1 MRLKSK
7 KILIFTTNRSDYG
20 LLKKFIYLCK
30 NSKYLKPTLVVS
42 GSHLEKKFG
51 YTLNEIKE
59 DNLIEYEKAF
69 LNFLSDTPRNYCKV
83 IARGF
88 EVFSRII
95 EKKKPELIVVLGD
108 RIELIPICYSAL
120 IFNIPIAHFNGG
132 ELTEGAVDDSIRHSI
147 SKISHVHFV
156 ANEIYR
162 KRLIKMGEDPK
173 RIFIVGGTS
182 VDNIKSSKLLNSN
195 TLKNKFNLVYGKK
208 NFLVT
213 YHPVTLDIKRSIE
226 EIQNLI
232 DVFNKYKDY
241 GIIFTG
247 TNIDPNNN
255 AIRSKILNFC
265 KRNKNVSYV
274 ESFGH
279 KNYLSLMKF
288 SDVIIGNSS
297 SGILEAPYLKKP
309 VVNIGNRQ
317 EGRVKSK
324 NIISCKSSYLSIL
337 KAVKKADS
345 FQFLKKI
352 KNLKTFYGDGN
363 ASLRA
368 TKILEKIN
376 LKNIIIKKFYEK

>member
-1 MRLKSK
+1 
-7 KILIFTTNRSDYG
+7 
-20 LLKKFIYLCK
+20 
-30 NSKYLKPTLVVS
+30 
-42 GSHLEKKFG
+42 
-51 YTLNEIKE
+51 
-59 DNLIEYEKAF
+59 
-69 LNFLSDTPRNYCKV
+69 
-83 IARGF
+83 
-88 EVFSRII
+88 
-95 EKKKPELIVVLGD
+95 
-108 RIELIPICYSAL
+108 
-120 IFNIPIAHFNGG
+120 
-132 ELTEGAVDDSIRHSI
+132 
-147 SKISHVHFV
+147 
-156 ANEIYR
+156 
-162 KRLIKMGEDPK
+162 MGEDPK

>member
-30 NSKYLKPTLVVS
+30 NSKHLKPTLVVS

-51 YTLNEIKE
+51 YTLSEIKE

-69 LNFLSDTPRNYCKV
+69 LNFSSDTPRDYCKV

-88 EVFSRII
+88 EIFSRII
-95 EKKKPELIVVLGD
+95 LKKKPDLIVVLGD

-120 IFNIPIAHFNGG
+120 LFNIPIAHFNGG

-156 ANEIYR
+156 ANEVYR

-173 RIFIVGGTS
+173 RVFNVGGTS
-182 VDNIKSSKLLNSN
+182 VDNIKSSNLLNSN
-195 TLKNKFNLVYGKK
+195 TLKNKFNLIYGKK

-213 YHPVTLDIKRSIE
+213 YHPVTLDIKRSIT
-226 EIQNLI
+226 EIQNLLK
-232 DVFNKYKDY
+232 VLNKYKDY

-265 KRNKNVSYV
+265 KKNKNVSYV

-288 SDVIIGNSS
+288 SNVIIGNSS

-317 EGRVKSK
+317 GGRVKSK

-337 KAVKKADS
+337 KAVEKADS
-345 FQFLKKI
+345 LQFLKKI

-363 ASLRA
+363 ASFKA

-376 LKNIIIKKFYEK
+376 LKNILIKKFYE

>member
-51 YTLNEIKE
+51 YTLSEIKE

-69 LNFLSDTPRNYCKV
+69 LNFSSDTPRDYCKV

-88 EVFSRII
+88 EIFSRII
-95 EKKKPELIVVLGD
+95 LKKKPDLIVVLGD

-120 IFNIPIAHFNGG
+120 LFNIPIAHFNGG

-156 ANEIYR
+156 ANEVYR

-173 RIFIVGGTS
+173 RVFNVGGTS
-182 VDNIKSSKLLNSN
+182 VDNIKSYNLLNSN
-195 TLKNKFNLVYGKK
+195 TLKNKFNLIYGKK

-213 YHPVTLDIKRSIE
+213 YHPVTLDIKRSIT
-226 EIQNLI
+226 EIQNLLK
-232 DVFNKYKDY
+232 VLNKYKDY

-265 KRNKNVSYV
+265 KKNKNVSYV

-288 SDVIIGNSS
+288 SNVIIGNSS

-317 EGRVKSK
+317 GGRVKSK

-337 KAVKKADS
+337 KAVEKADS
-345 FQFLKKI
+345 LQFLKKI

-363 ASLRA
+363 ASFKA

-376 LKNIIIKKFYEK
+376 LKNILIKKFYE